1 MKREEMKRAC
11 EIIDD
16 YGDIFQIVEDCEAG
30 GYGSPWWY
38 STWQKY
44 LSDGGMAVYYSD
56 MRKELQDIYQN
67 GKEYSDSETMKRYM
81 HAMSLVLDKLG
92 EKIKFSYCYEDL
104 PKAVKTAARFIF
116 WNEARGEEPQAM
128 ADMITHKEAKEV
140 WDEYNFTIEKLHNE
154 TGITFTAW
162 ELLEK

>member
-1 MKREEMKRAC
+1 MKRAC

-16 YGDIFQIVEDCEAG
+16 YGNIFQIMEDCEEG

-44 LSDGGMAVYYSD
+44 LQDGGMAVYYSD

-67 GKEYSDSETMKRYM
+67 DKEYSDNETMKRYM

-92 EKIKFSYCYEDL
+92 ERIKFSYCYEDL

-128 ADMITHKEAKEV
+128 ADMITHKEAKKV
-140 WDEYNFTIEKLHNE
+140 WNEYNFTIEKLYNE
-154 TGITFTAW
+154 TGVTFTAW